1 MITPSQTIVKPM
13 VKIRR
18 ERFLPQAGEVV
29 VTPGQEVTPVQVVA
43 RTSQEKGFTVIP
55 AAELLGVPAA
65 RVPEYL
71 LIEEGTAIQ
80 RKKPLLRKRGLF
92 NSKQF
97 TSPINGVLYEV
108 SNGRLILQQTPELFE
123 LRAMIRGRVA
133 SIRSGWGVII
143 ETVGTV
149 IQAAWGSGRE
159 GYGRIRVVT
168 STRDEPFTEEHI
180 DADVR
185 GTILVAGYLDQR
197 DVLEKAEDNSVR
209 GVIVGSVPAIMAP
222 LLSEFRFPILVTEG
236 FSRQPM
242 TDSIFQLL
250 RESEEREASL
260 FGQKEATQGE
270 RPEIIIGTPSHE
282 SAAEVSR
289 KLPTLDIGEQVRVLR
304 APYAG
309 KVGKVVAIHT
319 RPQSNPLGLRLPG
332 ADVALDEGQTV
343 FIPYTNLDVIK

>member
-1 MITPSQTIVKPM
+1 MITPSKTAVKSM

-18 ERFLPQAGEVV
+18 ERFLPQAGEVI

-65 RVPEYL
+65 EVPDYL
-71 LIEEGTAIQ
+71 LVEEGTAIQ

-92 NSKQF
+92 NNKQF

-123 LRAMIRGRVA
+123 LRAMIRGQVA
-133 SIRSGWGVII
+133 TIRSGRSVII

-168 STRDEPFTEEHI
+168 ATREEPFTEEHI

-185 GTILVAGYLDQR
+185 GTILVAGYLDRR

-209 GVIVGSVPAIMAP
+209 GVIVGSVPAMMAP
-222 LLSEFRFPILVTEG
+222 LLSDFRFPILVTEG
-236 FSRQPM
+236 FSGQPM
-242 TDSIFQLL
+242 AQAIFRLL
-250 RESEEREASL
+250 QQSEEREASL
-260 FGQKEATQGE
+260 FGIKEATQE
-270 RPEIIIGTPSHE
+270 RRPEIIIGAPSAE
-282 SAAEVSR
+282 VAEEVSR
-289 KLPTLDIGEQVRVLR
+289 TLSALAVGQQVRVLR

-309 KVGKVVAIHT
+309 RVGKVAALHT
-319 RPQSNPLGLRLPG
+319 RPRSNPLGLRLPG
-332 ADVALDEGQTV
+332 ADIVLDDGQTQ
-343 FIPYTNLDVIK
+343 FIPYTNLDVID